1 MWGDSIDSIDKLL
14 AMEGHKIGEFQRLAE
29 RVDIKTTE
37 KVIQKT
43 MENTKTDQQLNS

>member
-1 MWGDSIDSIDKLL
+1 
-14 AMEGHKIGEFQRLAE
+14 MEGHKIGEFQRLAE